1 MKHPLISVAIATGI
15 HVFAL
20 VQLSCHSEHQ
30 GSGEHS
36 EPFKLTKI
44 SLQLGHS
51 QSVSASNS
59 KSLAAPLANTVQA
72 EDVPLATP
80 PITQSPKILPAEAP
94 RKRPSPRKNKPKAD
108 KVTETAIVEMDPRVH
123 TNQNTREQETAQAR
137 DLQSS
142 PPGSDS
148 SNDSQTASSSAHTST
163 QAEDASASG
172 TADGDINSA
181 ENRVNRY
188 IESVRA
194 EILKQKR
201 YPKQARLRR
210 HQGSITVAFILT
222 GEGEIRNI
230 KLLKKS
236 SSKYLNKSVRKL
248 LRRVHLPAA
257 EQQIK
262 QDFPKYITLT
272 LDFSLETLSS

>member
-1 MKHPLISVAIATGI
+1 MKYPLISVAIATGI

-20 VQLSCHSEHQ
+20 VQLSCHSERH

-51 QSVSASNS
+51 QSVSANNS
-59 KSLAAPLANTVQA
+59 KSLAAPLQA

-80 PITQSPKILPAEAP
+80 PITQPPKILPAEAP
-94 RKRPSPRKNKPKAD
+94 RKRPSPRKSKPKAE

-123 TNQNTREQETAQAR
+123 TNQNTIEQETTQAN

-142 PPGSDS
+142 PQPGSDS
-148 SNDSQTASSSAHTST
+148 RNDSQTASSSAHTST
-163 QAEDASASG
+163 QAVDASASG

-181 ENRVNRY
+181 QNRINSY

-210 HQGSITVAFILT
+210 HQGSITVAFTLT

>member
-20 VQLSCHSEHQ
+20 VQLTCHSEHH

-51 QSVSASNS
+51 QSVSASS
-59 KSLAAPLANTVQA
+59 TKSLAAPLQA

-80 PITQSPKILPAEAP
+80 PITQPPKIQPAEAP
-94 RKRPSPRKNKPKAD
+94 RKRPSPRNNKPKAD
-108 KVTETAIVEMDPRVH
+108 KITETAVVEMVPRVH
-123 TNQNTREQETAQAR
+123 TNENTIEQETAQAN

-142 PPGSDS
+142 PNESSDS
-148 SNDSQTASSSAHTST
+148 SKTISSSAHTST
-163 QAEDASASG
+163 QAVDASASG

-210 HQGSITVAFILT
+210 HQGSITVAFTLT
-222 GEGEIRNI
+222 GEGEVRNI
-230 KLLKKS
+230 KRLKKS

-272 LDFSLETLSS
+272 LDFSMETLSS

>member
-1 MKHPLISVAIATGI
+1 MKYPLISVAIATGI

-20 VQLSCHSEHQ
+20 MQLSCHSEHH

-51 QSVSASNS
+51 QSVSASS
-59 KSLAAPLANTVQA
+59 TKSLAALLQA

-80 PITQSPKILPAEAP
+80 PITQPPKIQPAEAP
-94 RKRPSPRKNKPKAD
+94 RKRPSPRNNKPKAD
-108 KVTETAIVEMDPRVH
+108 KITETAVVEMVPRVH
-123 TNQNTREQETAQAR
+123 TNENTIEQETAQAN

-142 PPGSDS
+142 PNESSDS
-148 SNDSQTASSSAHTST
+148 SKTISSSAHTST
-163 QAEDASASG
+163 QAVDASASG

-210 HQGSITVAFILT
+210 HQGSITVAFTLT

>member
-20 VQLSCHSEHQ
+20 VQLSCHSERH

-36 EPFKLTKI
+36 DQFKLTKI

-51 QSVSASNS
+51 QSVSASS
-59 KSLAAPLANTVQA
+59 TKSLAAPLANTVQA

-80 PITQSPKILPAEAP
+80 PITQPPKIQPAEAP
-94 RKRPSPRKNKPKAD
+94 RKRPSPRKNKPNTD

-123 TNQNTREQETAQAR
+123 TNENTIEQETTQAS

-142 PPGSDS
+142 PNESSDS
-148 SNDSQTASSSAHTST
+148 SKTASSSAHTST
-163 QAEDASASG
+163 QGVDAAASG
-172 TADGDINSA
+172 TAHGDISST

-210 HQGSITVAFILT
+210 HQGSITVAFTLT